1 MSTGACGINCSVC
14 RLNILGICSTC
25 GSGIERDGLKKM
37 AAQVRILGQ
46 PCPVLACAVKNHIE
60 YCLRDCDRFPCTE
73 FSSGPY
79 PFSDGYLRM
88 QERRWSERAAFVR
101 GPSGNT
107 IEVPAEYWEDLKKK
121 NIERLSEDAMVIN
134 HPPMGLILPFLK
146 EFLLV
151 DMKSHS
157 LFWYNDGPLE
167 RVEDSLLELLCLVYL
182 LNVGPQSIADK
193 MVSPNELKSAHFFR
207 GPHELKV
214 KPVLD
219 RYGNDIDGFRRVAE
233 RVGGDVLQ
241 LADVSY
247 CLRIFPKIPLY
258 YLLWEGDQEFP
269 STLSVLFDASIEHH
283 LAADAI
289 WGLVNLASD
298 ILLIG
303 DIKAAFQRN
312 QEKKDVH

>member
-1 MSTGACGINCSVC
+1 MSTAACGINCNVC
-14 RLNILGICSTC
+14 RLNLLGICSTC
-25 GSGIERDGLKKM
+25 GSGIDRDGLKKM
-37 AAQVRILGQ
+37 AAQERILGQ
-46 PCPVLACAVKNHIE
+46 PCPILACAVKNHIE

-79 PFSDGYLRM
+79 PFSRGYLSM
-88 QERRWSERAAFVR
+88 QERRWKERAAVVR

-107 IEVPAEYWEDLKKK
+107 VEVPAEYWEELKKK
-121 NIERLSEDAMVIN
+121 DIEKLSEDAMAIN

-151 DMKSHS
+151 DRKNHC
-157 LFWYNDGPLE
+157 LFWHNEGRLE
-167 RVEDSLLELLCLVYL
+167 RVEDTLLELLSLVYL

-193 MVSPNELKSAHFFR
+193 IVSPNELKTAHFFR
-207 GPHELKV
+207 GAHELKV
-214 KPVLD
+214 RPVLE
-219 RYGNDIDGFRRVAE
+219 RYGNDLEGFRRVVE
-233 RVGGDVLQ
+233 RVGGDALH

-247 CLRIFPKIPLY
+247 SLRMFPKTPLY

-269 STLSVLFDASIEHH
+269 STLSVLFDSSIEHH

-303 DIKAAFQRN
+303 DIKAAFQ
-312 QEKKDVH
+312 KDHKV